1 MATVNNPAGETASVI
16 SSTTPQ
22 LPGTASPE
30 DPTSVGCPVSFSTP
44 ARNDA
49 VTIRQLIDAYMA
61 AYAGRDVSRPQRLAW
76 WAAKIGDMPL
86 TVLTD
91 DHVFYALEELAAQ
104 RSRFYAGVDAD
115 GKPIYKAKHQAMAP
129 ATINR
134 YAAALGAVLTW
145 AVKKRLAPRGWDN
158 PCRRIEHRAEDN
170 EVVRFLS
177 DAERIALLAACK
189 RSTWPK
195 LYLLVLLGLT
205 TGARLGELQRMR
217 WRDLDF
223 ERCTCTV
230 SKTKNGDRK
239 ILPLTAEGLIDP
251 RSRAA
256 MKVQKAFNRV
266 LDVGGVFVVFAASK
280 TNLEIKIGKLNRY
293 KSFEPHEDWSYT
305 EWSFL
310 DEFDDM
316 HVSHDHGEEMHVADA
331 RSAIGKLLQTHLRG
345 SVYDCT
351 IKGGYRQKDPW
362 NTIAANKFGHAVAL
376 QRTCGSNGLVVVLPQ
391 LKDKAGF
398 LAVVKLF
405 RTHQ

>member
-1 MATVNNPAGETASVI
+1 MATVNYSAGETASVI

-30 DPTSVGCPVSFSTP
+30 DPTSVGCSASFSTP
-44 ARNDA
+44 ARNGA

-61 AYAGRDVSRPQRLAW
+61 AYAGQDVTRPQRPAW

-86 TVLTD
+86 TDLTD

-104 RSRFYAGVDAD
+104 RSRFYAGVNAD

-158 PCRRIEHRAEDN
+158 SCRRIERRPEDN

-189 RSTWPK
+189 CSTWPK

-230 SKTKNGDRK
+230 SKTKNGDPK
-239 ILPLTAEGLIDP
+239 ILPLTASIIEELRRHSGGAPSSLIFASARRPDVAYNHVFEWHKALK
-251 RSRAA
+251 AA
-256 MKVQKAFNRV
+256 GVKAFRFHDLRHSCASYLAQSGATLLEIGEVLGHRQLSVTKRYSHLTTTHKAALINRV
-266 LDVGGVFVVFAASK
+266 LGD
-280 TNLEIKIGKLNRY
+280 IR
-293 KSFEPHEDWSYT
+293 
-305 EWSFL
+305 
-310 DEFDDM
+310 
-316 HVSHDHGEEMHVADA
+316 
-331 RSAIGKLLQTHLRG
+331 
-345 SVYDCT
+345 
-351 IKGGYRQKDPW
+351 
-362 NTIAANKFGHAVAL
+362 
-376 QRTCGSNGLVVVLPQ
+376 
-391 LKDKAGF
+391 
-398 LAVVKLF
+398 
-405 RTHQ
+405 

>member
-1 MATVNNPAGETASVI
+1 MKQADLLIEDLNMATVNESAGETASVI

-30 DPTSVGCPVSFSTP
+30 DPTSVGCPASFSTP
-44 ARNDA
+44 ARNGA

-61 AYAGRDVSRPQRLAW
+61 AYVGQDVSRPQRLAW

-86 TVLTD
+86 ADLTD

-158 PCRRIEHRAEDN
+158 PCRRIERRPEDN

-189 RSTWPK
+189 CSTWPK

-230 SKTKNGDRK
+230 SKTKNGDPK
-239 ILPLTAEGLIDP
+239 ILPLTASIIEELRRHSGGAPSCLIFASARRPDVAYNHVFEWHKALK
-251 RSRAA
+251 AA
-256 MKVQKAFNRV
+256 GVKAFRFHDLRHSCASYLAQSGATLLEIGEVLGHRQLSVTKRYSHLTTTHKAALINRV
-266 LDVGGVFVVFAASK
+266 LGD
-280 TNLEIKIGKLNRY
+280 IR
-293 KSFEPHEDWSYT
+293 
-305 EWSFL
+305 
-310 DEFDDM
+310 
-316 HVSHDHGEEMHVADA
+316 
-331 RSAIGKLLQTHLRG
+331 
-345 SVYDCT
+345 
-351 IKGGYRQKDPW
+351 
-362 NTIAANKFGHAVAL
+362 
-376 QRTCGSNGLVVVLPQ
+376 
-391 LKDKAGF
+391 
-398 LAVVKLF
+398 
-405 RTHQ
+405 